1 MTPFFRFFLTAFY
14 KELKLLQNEIMR
26 SIRNFLLLDF
36 MNSLVRAREI
46 SLRQEVL
53 VSVMLDNG
61 LEIGLDG
68 LYRIPA
74 LYGQYIN
81 VSQSTAR
88 RDLKKL
94 AELGLLIRKGKKYRV
109 SLACLQM

>member
-46 SLRQEVL
+46 SLQEVL